1 MRRLFDACSTARI
14 LQKPEVFASRSGPA
28 VPLVY
33 EGPDIAK
40 SQRSTKNSQ
49 SGCPAEQS
57 GRAGNRGG
65 GQSRGYAS
73 PSAFI
78 RAAIRNEL
86 SGHSDS
92 PDAEQRVSAG
102 FDRIAQEVFRV
113 GRSQQALFALV
124 DALTKTVLT
133 CIPEPP
139 ADARPQA
146 VARGRE
152 RYDRLIKSAGRSMV
166 GDAQVAMQE
175 LTSNAAQG

>member
-1 MRRLFDACSTARI
+1 MFDGPNFRKNLRFSR
-14 LQKPEVFASRSGPA
+14 PEVALPFPW
-28 VPLVY
+28 Y
-33 EGPDIAK
+33 IEGPTFAK
-40 SQRSTKNSQ
+40 SQRGAKNSQ

-65 GQSRGYAS
+65 GQSSRVRESERLHPGS
-73 PSAFI
+73 DPERIVRAF
-78 RAAIRNEL
+78 RF
-86 SGHSDS
+86 

-175 LTSNAAQG
+175 LTSNVSQG